1 LKEAQTEADF
11 SKVYYRGDSYVCQ
24 YTHRIIRNFNDPS
37 APYND
42 QIVDSKTWK
51 DNYNPDKT
59 EKYADINLGDVNA
72 VPLGLWLT
80 FTLRSSYNLNIR
92 TVDKSHVD
100 EALMSGNYRSFY
112 PNYGQLASGSQKMPD
127 SDQYNKGFSKSVS
140 EKYYF
145 EVPDVPYIKQEFQN
159 RIVFSDIHINDAY
172 KNGFRVLRTTNHK
185 DYPMTYGSITKL
197 IEI

>member
-1 LKEAQTEADF
+1 
-11 SKVYYRGDSYVCQ
+11 
-24 YTHRIIRNFNDPS
+24 
-37 APYND
+37 
-42 QIVDSKTWK
+42 
-51 DNYNPDKT
+51 
-59 EKYADINLGDVNA
+59 
-72 VPLGLWLT
+72 
-80 FTLRSSYNLNIR
+80 
-92 TVDKSHVD
+92 
-100 EALMSGNYRSFY
+100 MSGNYRSFY

-159 RIVFSDIHINDAY
+159 RIVFSDIHVNDAY